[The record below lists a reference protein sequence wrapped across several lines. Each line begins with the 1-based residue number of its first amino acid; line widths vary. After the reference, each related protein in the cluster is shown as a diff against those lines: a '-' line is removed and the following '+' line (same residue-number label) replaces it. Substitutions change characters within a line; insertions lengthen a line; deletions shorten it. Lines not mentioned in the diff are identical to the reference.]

1 MEYDSREDT
10 EKHIRAVEHLMKIVF
25 FNLMER
31 MKNHDASK
39 LQEPEKPMYDTFTPK
54 LRELTYGSS
63 EYHETLVTMG
73 AALQHH
79 YAENTHHPEHYVDG
93 IEGMSL
99 LDLIE
104 MFCDWQAASL
114 RHADGNF
121 TQSIELNAKRFG
133 MTDQLHKIF
142 VNTAKELKWE

>member
-1 MEYDSREDT
+1 MTYDSEKDTRE
-10 EKHIRAVEHLMKIVF
+10 HMRNVEHFMKEVF
-25 FNLMER
+25 FNIMER

-39 LQEPEKPMYDTFTPK
+39 LQEPEKSMYDEFTPK
-54 LRELTYGSS
+54 LRDMTYGSE
-63 EYHETLVTMG
+63 EYKKCLQDMG

-79 YAENTHHPEHYVDG
+79 YQNNSHHPEHYPDG
-93 IEGMSL
+93 INGMSL

-121 TQSIELNAKRFG
+121 TKSLEINAKRFG
-133 MTDQLHKIF
+133 ITDQLHKIF
-142 VNTAKELKWE
+142 VNTAKELRWE